1 MNNQAYDDTAT
12 RNPRKAYTDYENSTY
27 TVVSKVAYLIGV
39 QKRIFENEY
48 EPPKMEW
55 YEKLHADK
63 NARIVRN
70 LCMIRTAL
78 ELNFKAINNRM
89 RFDMCNLHSLPEYVP
104 QDSLNELLQDGIT
117 IVRSRALPAEYVL
130 PDIHWHKPTNAPNK
144 FMGSGMYPPCAYV
157 TYEHEYIL
165 VFRKGGNRKFTN
177 AEKSIR
183 HNSAY
188 FWEERNI
195 WFSDLWEIKGTT
207 QKLKKGTSR
216 ARSAA
221 FPFELAYRLV
231 NMYSMKY
238 DLVYDPFSGTGTVT
252 KAAIASE
259 RNIVDINKHISNRIN
274 NCKSLF
280 PLWLK
285 WEYVRKL
292 FLMPDGLNKKGIKAA
307 AADYY
312 ANKNKYP
319 YQVYINWSYMDSGN
333 ILYNDK
339 KFVSLLYE
347 ANEDYFTDLSKV
359 SDAGNLTKAGIYKF
373 LDKSERVVVVV
384 DCENSDP
391 YKLYATLNNLNQ
403 EALLNKICKI
413 ILYDDIHT
421 TSAWKILERFTQIP
435 IEHVL
440 IERIKENKSLVDIR
454 LTTGTCREYYQNN
467 VDSFILL
474 SSDSDYWGLISA
486 MPEVRFF
493 VMVES
498 EKCSPTIKNAL
509 INAGISYCYIDD
521 FCTGN
526 SNDIKVAAVLREV
539 RQKLD
544 QAFHLNVRD
553 ILDEACRA
561 TRADMTT
568 AEKNQFYDKYIKT
581 MHVDISPNGEAT
593 IVLGK

>member
-1 MNNQAYDDTAT
+1 M
-12 RNPRKAYTDYENSTY
+12 
-27 TVVSKVAYLIGV
+27 
-39 QKRIFENEY
+39 
-48 EPPKMEW
+48 
-55 YEKLHADK
+55 
-63 NARIVRN
+63 
-70 LCMIRTAL
+70 
-78 ELNFKAINNRM
+78 
-89 RFDMCNLHSLPEYVP
+89 
-104 QDSLNELLQDGIT
+104 QDGIT
-117 IVRSRALPAEYVL
+117 IVRSRALPAEY
-130 PDIHWHKPTNAPNK
+130 
-144 FMGSGMYPPCAYV
+144 
-157 TYEHEYIL
+157 
-165 VFRKGGNRKFTN
+165 
-177 AEKSIR
+177 
-183 HNSAY
+183 
-188 FWEERNI
+188 
-195 WFSDLWEIKGTT
+195 
-207 QKLKKGTSR
+207 
-216 ARSAA
+216 
-221 FPFELAYRLV
+221 
-231 NMYSMKY
+231 
-238 DLVYDPFSGTGTVT
+238 
-252 KAAIASE
+252 
-259 RNIVDINKHISNRIN
+259 IVDINKHISNRIN

-292 FLMPDGLNKKGIKAA
+292 FLMPDGLNEKGIKAA

-467 VDSFILL
+467 VDSFILV

>member
-117 IVRSRALPAEYVL
+117 IVRSRALPAQY
-130 PDIHWHKPTNAPNK
+130 
-144 FMGSGMYPPCAYV
+144 
-157 TYEHEYIL
+157 
-165 VFRKGGNRKFTN
+165 
-177 AEKSIR
+177 
-183 HNSAY
+183 
-188 FWEERNI
+188 
-195 WFSDLWEIKGTT
+195 
-207 QKLKKGTSR
+207 
-216 ARSAA
+216 
-221 FPFELAYRLV
+221 
-231 NMYSMKY
+231 
-238 DLVYDPFSGTGTVT
+238 
-252 KAAIASE
+252 
-259 RNIVDINKHISNRIN
+259 IVDINKHISNRIN

-292 FLMPDGLNKKGIKAA
+292 FLMPDGLNEKGIKAA

-467 VDSFILL
+467 VDSFILV
-474 SSDSDYWGLISA
+474 SSDSDY
-486 MPEVRFF
+486 
-493 VMVES
+493 
-498 EKCSPTIKNAL
+498 
-509 INAGISYCYIDD
+509 
-521 FCTGN
+521 
-526 SNDIKVAAVLREV
+526 
-539 RQKLD
+539 
-544 QAFHLNVRD
+544 
-553 ILDEACRA
+553 
-561 TRADMTT
+561 
-568 AEKNQFYDKYIKT
+568 
-581 MHVDISPNGEAT
+581 
-593 IVLGK
+593 